1 MLELKLDRVSRH
13 YKQKIAVDRLEFT
26 FRKGIY
32 GLLGA
37 NGAGKTTLLRMMVGV
52 LRPTSGEI
60 LCNGQEI
67 GKMGGEYRMKLGYL
81 PQELGYY
88 PNFTVCRYLEYLA
101 ELKAVPPE
109 LARERVEK
117 LLKITG
123 LQGSGKEKIKTLSGG
138 MVRRLGIAQSL
149 LNDPEILILDE
160 PTSGLDPRERIRFRN
175 MISSLGRD
183 RMVLLSSHIV
193 ADIEYIADE
202 ILLMKAGKITES
214 GNLQEILQTVDGK
227 VWECIKTPE
236 QAEGLSQKFTV
247 SNRKNTEDGRVVLRI
262 VSDTQPAEDAAQ
274 ISPNLEDVYLY
285 GTGENPG

>member
-1 MLELKLDRVSRH
+1 
-13 YKQKIAVDRLEFT
+13 
-26 FRKGIY
+26 
-32 GLLGA
+32 
-37 NGAGKTTLLRMMVGV
+37 
-52 LRPTSGEI
+52 
-60 LCNGQEI
+60 
-67 GKMGGEYRMKLGYL
+67 MGGEYRMKLGYL

-109 LARERVEK
+109 LAGERIEK

-123 LQGSGKEKIKTLSGG
+123 LDGVGKEKIKTLSGG
-138 MVRRLGIAQSL
+138 MVQRLGIAQSL

-175 MISSLGRD
+175 MISSLGRE

-227 VWECIKTPE
+227 VWECIKAPE
-236 QAEGLSQKFTV
+236 QAKWISQKFTV

-262 VSDTQPAEDAAQ
+262 VSDTQPAEDAVQ

-285 GTGENPG
+285 GTGGNPG